1 MLQLGK
7 YNSLKVIDK
16 NKDNFILEFG
26 MELPINEG
34 VEINIGDNVEV
45 FVYNDIEK
53 GIKATTKRPFAQV
66 GELALLQV
74 VDTNDMGAFLDI
86 GLDKD
91 VLLLRNKMEYEVATG
106 DEVLVAIRLDNK
118 KRLSATMFIS
128 DYLEVKQDSTLGKSE
143 KGIIYRVNPEMG
155 VFIAIDGIY
164 HGFVHKN
171 KLDKNY
177 KVGDEIEG
185 RVVNIRPDGKIE
197 LALREKAV
205 EAMDGDSAVIYS
217 YMEKNGGALGINDK
231 SEPEEIK
238 EKLGLS
244 KKAFKR
250 ALGKLYK
257 EKKVEKKG
265 NDFFILKENYK
276 N

>member
-1 MLQLGK
+1 MLQLGR
-7 YNSLKVIDK
+7 YNNLKVIDK
-16 NKDNFILEFG
+16 DNDGFVLEFG
-26 MELPINEG
+26 IKLPTEEG
-34 VEINIGDNVEV
+34 ASLNIGDEIEV
-45 FVYNDIEK
+45 FVYNDVEK
-53 GIKATTKRPFAQV
+53 GIRATTKRPFAQV
-66 GELALLQV
+66 GELALLHV
-74 VDTNDMGAFLDI
+74 VDGNQMGVFLDI

-91 VLLLRNKMEYEVATG
+91 VLLLRNKMEYEVEAG
-106 DEVLVAIRLDNK
+106 DEILVAIRLDNR

-128 DYLEVKQDSTLGKSE
+128 DYLEVKKDSKVGQKE
-143 KGIIYRVNPEMG
+143 KGMVYRVNPEMG
-155 VFIAIDGIY
+155 VFIAIDGMY

-171 KLDKNY
+171 KLDREY
-177 KVGDEIEG
+177 KVGEEIEG

-205 EAMDGDSAVIYS
+205 EAMDGDSAAIYG
-217 YMEKNGGALGINDK
+217 YMEKNGGALDINDK

-257 EKKVEKKG
+257 EQKVVKVED
-265 NDFFILKENYK
+265 NFFIKK
-276 N
+276 